1 MAPNRKSS
9 IVLASLTVAFAA
21 LAYSFYLVPARPGR
35 VDRAPLIKPDTLA
48 AVPGTIRV
56 SAGQLI
62 RSGGDVSGMDCYAC
76 HHKESPPEVKVDA
89 VGNIILPKEHADL
102 IISMR
107 NCAECHPPSD
117 PVKLE
122 YDDSGNVIVPAA
134 HKGLLLM
141 AHGRSLR
148 NNNCYNCHDRDQLD
162 RLHTPE
168 GASLKFEQATLLC
181 ASCHGT
187 TYRDWNAGA
196 HGRTGGYWDRHEGPI
211 KREECTSCHD
221 PHAPAFTGL
230 IPMPGP
236 HLLHPLPHQPSE
248 SRGTDP
254 HDL

>member
-1 MAPNRKSS
+1 MTPNPNSS
-9 IVLASLTVAFAA
+9 IVLALLTVAFAA
-21 LAYSFYLVPARPGR
+21 LAIVFASVPARPGR
-35 VDRAPLIKPDTLA
+35 LERTPLVKLDALA
-48 AVPGTIRV
+48 IVPGTIRI

-62 RSGGDVSGMDCYAC
+62 RSGGDVSGLDCYAC
-76 HHKESPPEVKVDA
+76 HQKESPPEVKYDQDGRV
-89 VGNIILPKEHADL
+89 ILPREHADL

-134 HKGLLLM
+134 HKGLLSM
-141 AHGRSLR
+141 AHGKSLR
-148 NNNCYNCHDRDQLD
+148 NNNCYNCHDRDELD
-162 RLHTPE
+162 QLHTPE
-168 GASLKFEQATLLC
+168 GAKLKFEQATLLC

-187 TYRDWNAGA
+187 TFRDWNAGA
-196 HGRTGGYWDRHEGPI
+196 HGRTGGYWDRTAGPI

-236 HLLHPLPHQPSE
+236 HLLHPQAKPPQPPD
-248 SRGTDP
+248 TDR
-254 HDL
+254 DAL